1 MAADVRGIG
10 SWFIS
15 PRTVTAVPSPP
26 QSLYRPRSHCRRTFA
41 NAFRSSPLPQA
52 AAPASSL
59 HNYSMT
65 KQSRQRK
72 DVKQTLDAAD
82 DLFQCISSLSAQ
94 FSSFG
99 MSAQA
104 DRLWAQVHISK
115 SASDQARLYRDL
127 IGTTQTD
134 VVQNDNDPYGDGD
147 QRRLPSESQCQV
159 FRNIWTVGGDLEHL
173 FSPDPTSPSGRGFS
187 PLCFGLRHWK

>member
-1 MAADVRGIG
+1 MGLFLVPLPTVMHRRAVATLRQRLLV
-10 SWFIS
+10 
-15 PRTVTAVPSPP
+15 VTAAAGR
-26 QSLYRPRSHCRRTFA
+26 RPGVV
-41 NAFRSSPLPQA
+41 
-52 AAPASSL
+52 L
-59 HNYSMT
+59 HNYSMA

-72 DVKQTLDAAD
+72 DAKQTLDAAD

-94 FSSFG
+94 FSSLG

-104 DRLWAQVHISK
+104 ERLWAQVHISK

-187 PLCFGLRHWK
+187 PFALACATGNKKLVET

>member
-1 MAADVRGIG
+1 MFVGLVPG
-10 SWFIS
+10 SS
-15 PRTVTAVPSPP
+15 PHAPSPP
-26 QSLYRPRSHCRRTFA
+26 CRRHPRVCIAHAVT
-41 NAFRSSPLPQA
+41 A
-52 AAPASSL
+52 AAPSPTPSGRHRCRKL
-59 HNYSMT
+59 PPPYSMT